1 MDYSMPSAPPAPP
14 ASSGSFRNNRPE
26 IKVVPFIPQ
35 VTNVNPANAAATQLQ
50 QLISSMQSEGWD
62 YVSLSSLQTAVTPT
76 GCGNNKGQ
84 TQMINFQLLIFRRG

>member
-1 MDYSMPSAPPAPP
+1 MDYSMPPIPPPP
-14 ASSGSFRNNRPE
+14 PGRVGNSE
-26 IKVVPFIPQ
+26 IKVVPFIPS
-35 VTNVNPANAAATQLQ
+35 VTNVNPANAAADQLQ
-50 QLISSMQSEGWD
+50 KLISTMQSEGWE

>member
-1 MDYSMPSAPPAPP
+1 MPPAPP
-14 ASSGSFRNNRPE
+14 PPPIANRQNKSE

-35 VTNVNPANAAATQLQ
+35 VTTVNPANAAAEQLQ
-50 QLISSMQSEGWD
+50 ELISSMQSNGWE
-62 YVSLSSLQTAVTPT
+62 YISLSSLQTAVTPT